1 MCLIAFAFGVSKDYP
16 LLFAANRDEH
26 YSRPTLDAEWWRD
39 HPQILGGRDILKGG
53 TWLGISRDGRLGAVT
68 NLPSSSEVSNKNSRG
83 NLVKN
88 YLVQQ
93 RTIDQYKTRLSNDKS
108 NYAPYNFIAFDGVKM
123 LYSSNSNATKLLP
136 YGIYSISNA
145 PLGTS
150 WPKVQFA
157 ETIVRSVSNST
168 IPENGLFELLA
179 NSEDQKALDNLKK
192 YDERQSR
199 IFINNNDFGTRSSTV
214 ITISREGNVQFIER
228 NYSPDA
234 KLINENQYNFNLIP

>member
-93 RTIDQYKTRLSNDKS
+93 RTIDQYKTRLSNDKN

-123 LYSSNSNATKLLP
+123 L
-136 YGIYSISNA
+136 
-145 PLGTS
+145 
-150 WPKVQFA
+150 
-157 ETIVRSVSNST
+157 
-168 IPENGLFELLA
+168 
-179 NSEDQKALDNLKK
+179 
-192 YDERQSR
+192 
-199 IFINNNDFGTRSSTV
+199 
-214 ITISREGNVQFIER
+214 
-228 NYSPDA
+228 
-234 KLINENQYNFNLIP
+234 